1 MHMIL
6 YTYYYIDVTPVT
18 VKKGDVLPK
27 SLEAGILKAGWK
39 LHCSLDNALACTPQ
53 RIGREHFRRNG
64 TVIGGDHTTVLHV
77 PT

>member
-1 MHMIL
+1 VFL
-6 YTYYYIDVTPVT
+6 YTYDYIDVTPVT

-39 LHCSLDNALACTPQ
+39 LQCSLDNALAFTPQ
-53 RIGREHFRRNG
+53 RIGREHFRRTG
-64 TVIGGDHTTVLHV
+64 TVIGGVHAIVRHV